1 MKTRYI
7 FYAIGLAVLL
17 GACASEKNDQN
28 DLGYPVVEN
37 PEYGELQDTETPP
50 FEFVLQDSITFD
62 FPNDFILSSISYLN
76 TDSQGILYFLE
87 TRQSKLI
94 SFSADGTFRWMTGQK
109 GRGPGD
115 FDRPTHLLAGEEYLY
130 VVNMAGTR
138 LDLFDFE
145 GNFVRSID
153 LGKELLLPKL
163 RGFTD
168 NDQLVITTPLWR
180 KIGSNV
186 HITTIAEDSLIRQHH
201 FALDRS
207 DGREFGNGNTAGSG
221 IVVEGNQ
228 LVLGSQTEYSVSRY
242 DLDGNLISKV
252 TRDFD
257 RIVPPGYHEDGDD
270 AMFTSFGGVEYLKAL
285 PTEHFLVFALWP
297 GDKIDPNT
305 QVRKRMEGN
314 GDRIEFKHSI
324 DLFNSDNTLMYS
336 FEGEGLNLPQGTL
349 EFISEDGFLFFTK
362 ENSTPVLYKYKLEQN
377 I

>member
-1 MKTRYI
+1 MMNIMRVLI
-7 FYAIGLAVLL
+7 AVIVTLFL
-17 GACASEKNDQN
+17 ISCDAENRDE
-28 DLGYPVVEN
+28 DLNNPVVEN
-37 PEYGELQDTETPP
+37 PEYGKLQERETPP

-76 TDSQGILYFLE
+76 TDSQGNLYFLE
-87 TRQSKLI
+87 TAQSKLI
-94 SFSADGTFRWMTGQK
+94 SFSADGTFRWMTGQQ

-115 FDRPTHLLAGEEYLY
+115 FDRPTHLLAGEENLF

-145 GNFVRSID
+145 GNFVRGID
-153 LGKELLLPKL
+153 LGKDLLLPKL
-163 RGFTD
+163 RGFTH
-168 NDQLVITTPLWR
+168 NNELVITTPLWR

-186 HITTIAEDSLIRQHH
+186 HITSLARDSLIRQHY

-207 DGREFGNGNTAGSG
+207 EGRDFGNGNTAGSD

-228 LVLGSQTEYSVSRY
+228 LVLGSKTDYSVSRY

-257 RIVPPGYHEDGDD
+257 RIVPPGYHDSGDY
-270 AMFTSFGGVEYLKAL
+270 AMFTGFGGVEYLKKL
-285 PTEHFLVFALWP
+285 PDDHFLVFALWP

-305 QVRKRMEGN
+305 QVRKSMEGN
-314 GDRIEFKHSI
+314 ADRIEFMHSI
-324 DLFNSDNTLMYS
+324 DVFNSDNRLMYS
-336 FEGEGLNLPQGTL
+336 FEGEGLTPPQGTL
-349 EFISEDGFLFFTK
+349 EFISENGVLFFTK
-362 ENSTPVLYKYKLEQN
+362 ENPAPVLYKYKLEQN